1 MGYSPFRNG
10 CTCVED
16 ADVVARSELFGVEG
30 DLGNGTNSRILP
42 FLLRAGCGEECCPD
56 GLWDTL
62 AAGRLEGSI
71 EVLEDFLEWKL
82 PLSMY

>member
-1 MGYSPFRNG
+1 MEG
-10 CTCVED
+10 
-16 ADVVARSELFGVEG
+16 ADVVARSELSGDEG
-30 DLGNGTNSRILP
+30 DLGNETNSRILP
-42 FLLRAGCGEECCPD
+42 FLLRARCGEECCPN

-82 PLSMY
+82 PLSTY